1 MLKKILVPL
10 DGSEL
15 AEKALPY
22 AQALAQKFEAQL
34 ILVRILPPLIVTP
47 NQDEQASLLAGIY
60 RLREVE
66 ADSYLTNIGIRLQK
80 LNLNIQVERLEGS
93 PVAEM
98 ILELAEDKGV
108 DVIVMST
115 HGYSGNKRW
124 IYGSVAN
131 KVLQHAPCPV
141 FLVRPTGEGKEI
153 NP

>member
-60 RLREVE
+60 RLGEVE

-141 FLVRPTGEGKEI
+141 FLVRPIGEGKEI
-153 NP
+153 DP